1 MPVAPT
7 RVETSHGLSSGV
19 IVGEERWALLPPSW
33 PSKPSIAILNVSLL
47 EEISAS
53 RDGNPIRFVTELPER
68 PGQCSVSRAALEH
81 HRWAPRGASEEQLLR
96 AYQAGCPRIAVLV
109 ERDLLKTERVDHAAH
124 KRTLLSNGR
133 TKRST

>member
-33 PSKPSIAILNVSLL
+33 PSKPSIAILNVSLS

-53 RDGNPIRFVTELPER
+53 RDGNPTRFVTEFPER
-68 PGQCSVSRAALEH
+68 PGQCSDSRAALEH

-96 AYQAGCPRIAVLV
+96 AYQAGRTRIAVLV
-109 ERDLLKTERVDHAAH
+109 ERETCSRQSVLIMPRAN
-124 KRTLLSNGR
+124 TLYFRFLGAICG
-133 TKRST
+133 